1 MENKEGGDGSPAMDS
16 RTAGAMA
23 AAAGKAAVRRA
34 VERKVAAR
42 LVREAREREVA
53 EERRRGGNQAGGKVE
68 SDGLAELL
76 GSKLRLKIL
85 LLMLKSGPV
94 YSLEIVQLF
103 EKNLFAV
110 QSQLHRMEKMGMVK
124 GISAHRRIYYDL
136 DEKHPLHGELTAL
149 LEKHLRGLPWREQSG
164 YYMSPDLKKRE
175 NLLGWWF

>member
-1 MENKEGGDGSPAMDS
+1 MEMEKKEIPEGSRAMDS
-16 RTAGAMA
+16 KAAGAMA

-34 VERKVAAR
+34 MESRIIARLAKEARDSAVERKVGG
-42 LVREAREREVA
+42 A
-53 EERRRGGNQAGGKVE
+53 ED
-68 SDGLAELL
+68 DGLAELL

-110 QSQLHRMEKMGMVK
+110 QSQLNRMEKMGMVK
-124 GISAHRRIYYDL
+124 GISAHRRTYYDL
-136 DEKHPLHGELTAL
+136 DETHPLHGELTAL
-149 LEKHLRGLPWREQSG
+149 LEKHLQGLPWRVQSG
-164 YYMSPDLKKRE
+164 FYMSPDLKKRE